1 MTDFRDSGL
10 PDNPTVFKAFKTY
23 RENMAELPPEV
34 REDQAPLK
42 VARLLGQNTN
52 DNNAVM
58 LALLGLMPQTTWG
71 VVKKRFGD
79 EIAEQLAESRL
90 HVATGYA
97 YLADASPAVK
107 QLTMAG
113 AIVAFGR
120 VEKSA
125 EDMEDAVRTIKLSGA
140 APMGFSAP
148 TVLMP
153 DTYAKIARAVEGTS
167 GAPQL
172 ESLYQSRFDNMK
184 DAQAGMI
191 AQMAEVGI
199 FIQGLHP
206 GLAPAE
212 MRYPAFEDTG
222 LMDTPKIRTAYEALT
237 QHTRVQPEDFE
248 GALSVGKILST
259 VSPTKNPTAIAA
271 ALIDVGIRQMN
282 QYDMHFLS
290 KKLDW
295 DVTEVLNTV
304 SVYTVDRPQTILAAS
319 IEFRQLAVANAVSV
333 MDDARKGGE
342 EFLRLLDE
350 HPEYPKGAI
359 MQNMLSLKRI
369 SVMSQQ
375 IFAPAIGTTDMPE
388 LDRLFGEKLKALN
401 AFIEQNMPENKAPAP
416 KPSERKPKKPENDG
430 PKP

>member
-10 PDNPTVFKAFKTY
+10 PNNPTIFKAFSTY
-23 RENMAELPPEV
+23 RDNMEDLPPDV
-34 REDQAPLK
+34 REDEAPLK
-42 VARLLGQNTN
+42 VARLIGQYTN
-52 DNNAVM
+52 DNNGVM

-71 VVKKRFGD
+71 VIKKRFGE
-79 EIAEQLAESRL
+79 EIADQLAESRL

-97 YLADASPAVK
+97 YLAEASPAVK

-113 AIVAFGR
+113 AIVAFDR

-125 EDMEDAVRTIKLSGA
+125 EDMADAVRTIKLSGA
-140 APMGFSAP
+140 APLGFTAP

-153 DTYAKIARAVEGTS
+153 DTYAKIGRATEGTS

-172 ESLYQSRFDNMK
+172 EALYQQRFESMK
-184 DAQAGMI
+184 YAQATMI
-191 AQMAEVGI
+191 AEMAEVGI
-199 FIQGLHP
+199 FIQGMHP
-206 GLAPAE
+206 GQAPAE
-212 MRYPAFEDTG
+212 IRYPSFEDTG

-259 VSPTKNPTAIAA
+259 VSPTKNPTSIAA
-271 ALIDVGIRQMN
+271 ALIDVGIREMN
-282 QYDMHFLS
+282 PYDMHFLS

-295 DVTEVLNTV
+295 DVTELLNTV
-304 SVYTVDRPQTILAAS
+304 SVYTADRAQTVLAAPV
-319 IEFRQLAVANAVSV
+319 EFRQIAVANAVAV

-342 EFLRLLDE
+342 EFLRLMEE
-350 HPEYPKGAI
+350 HPDYPKGAI
-359 MQNMLSLKRI
+359 MQNMLSLKRVSI
-369 SVMSQQ
+369 MSQQ
-375 IFAPAIGTTDMPE
+375 VFGPAVGTTDMPE
-388 LDRLFGEKLKALN
+388 LDRLFGDKLKALN

>member
-10 PDNPTVFKAFKTY
+10 PDNQAVFKAFKTY
-23 RENMAELPPEV
+23 RDNMSELPPEI

-42 VARLLGQNTN
+42 VARLIGQHTN
-52 DNNAVM
+52 DNQGVM

-113 AIVAFGR
+113 AIVAFDR

-125 EDMEDAVRTIKLSGA
+125 EDMQEAVRTIKLSGA
-140 APMGFSAP
+140 APLGFTAP

-153 DTYAKIARAVEGTS
+153 DTYAKIARATEGTS
-167 GAPQL
+167 GAPLL
-172 ESLYQSRFDNMK
+172 ESLYQQRFESMK
-184 DAQAGMI
+184 DAQAQMI
-191 AQMAEVGI
+191 EQMAEVGI
-199 FIQGLHP
+199 FIQGMHP
-206 GLAPAE
+206 GQAPAE
-212 MRYPAFEDTG
+212 IRYPAFGDTG
-222 LMDTPKIRTAYEALT
+222 LMDTPKIRAAYDTLT

-248 GALSVGKILST
+248 GALYVAQILST
-259 VSPTKNPTAIAA
+259 VSPTKNPTSIAA

-282 QYDMHFLS
+282 PYDMHFLS

-295 DVTEVLNTV
+295 DVTELLNTV
-304 SVYTVDRPQTILAAS
+304 SVYTADRPQTVLAAPV
-319 IEFRQLAVANAVSV
+319 EFRQIAVANAVSV

-342 EFLRLLDE
+342 EFLRLMSE
-350 HPEYPKGAI
+350 HPDYPKGAI
-359 MQNMLSLKRI
+359 MQNMLSLKRVSI
-369 SVMSQQ
+369 MSQQ
-375 IFAPAIGTTDMPE
+375 IFGPAVGKTDMPE
-388 LDRLFGEKLKALN
+388 LDRLFGDKLKALN